1 MREVRKLQKRVEF
14 SRGWF
19 MKFKGKRH
27 VYNIRVQG
35 KAARDDVEPAASY
48 PEDLA

>member
-1 MREVRKLQKRVEF
+1 
-14 SRGWF
+14 

-35 KAARDDVEPAASY
+35 KAASDDVEPAASY